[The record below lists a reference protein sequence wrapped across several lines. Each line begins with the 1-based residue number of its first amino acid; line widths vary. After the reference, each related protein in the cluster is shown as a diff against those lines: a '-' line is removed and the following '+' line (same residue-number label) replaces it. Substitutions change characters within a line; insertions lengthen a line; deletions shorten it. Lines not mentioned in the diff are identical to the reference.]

1 MTYID
6 ISRNPFPK
14 DSYRRPPYKPNNLLE
29 KIIGDYNKSQELWS
43 LQQSYFGHKT
53 NMTFSEALVKLKEG
67 RWVKRKDWD
76 SYLKLGNEEV
86 PQILHETLTKKQKD
100 LLYNFIKDGKPY
112 TITKEDILA
121 EDWNILNLSNDFQVT
136 KNAEYIF
143 I

>member
-1 MTYID
+1 MEKILTYID

-14 DSYRRPPYKPNNLLE
+14 DPYRRPSIGPNNLLE
-29 KIIGDYNKSQELWS
+29 KSISDYNKSQDIWS

-86 PQILHETLTKKQKD
+86 PQILYETLTKKQKD
-100 LLYNFIKDGKPY
+100 LLYNLQY
-112 TITKEDILA
+112 L
-121 EDWNILNLSNDFQVT
+121 LST
-136 KNAEYIF
+136 
-143 I
+143 

>member
-1 MTYID
+1 MEKILTYID

-14 DSYRRPPYKPNNLLE
+14 DPYRRPPYKPNNLLE
-29 KIIGDYNKSQELWS
+29 KTIGDYNKSQELWS

-86 PQILHETLTKKQKD
+86 PQILYETLTKKQKD

-121 EDWNILNLSNDFQVT
+121 EDWNILNLSNDFKVT
-136 KNAEYIF
+136 KNA
-143 I
+143 